1 MTRAARSVFVFGIY
15 LQVVG
20 AILLASPDTLLALLR
35 LPPATDPWIRVLG
48 VVVMAVGLLDAA
60 SARMEQTGYFRATV
74 WVRLFVLIS
83 FVVLVLLKLAPAVL
97 LVFGVIDAAG
107 ALWTRLSLSRTSIK
121 TGVA

>member
-107 ALWTRLSLSRTSIK
+107 AVWTRLSLSRTSIE
-121 TGVA
+121 TGVS